1 MEKTNTKE
9 LKDNQYLTFY
19 LKGEI
24 FGVEVLYVKEI
35 IEYIII
41 TKVPLMQEFL
51 LGVTNIR
58 GNVISVIDLANRLG
72 IGKSEITKRT
82 SIIITEVNIN
92 EEIFNIGLLVDSVNQ
107 VVEIEGKNIETA
119 PMFGAK
125 IRKEFIK
132 KMGKIDDKFITIIN
146 ADEVLELEEVS
157 IAQELK
163 RSF

>member
-1 MEKTNTKE
+1 M
-9 LKDNQYLTFY
+9 KDSQYLTFY
-19 LKGEI
+19 LKGEV
-24 FGVEVLYVKEI
+24 FGMEVLYVKEI

-82 SIIITEVNIN
+82 SIIITEVSIN

-107 VVEIEGKNIETA
+107 VVDIEIKNIENS
-119 PMFGAK
+119 PIFGTK

-132 KMGKIDDKFITIIN
+132 KMAKIDDKFITIIN
-146 ADEVLELEEVS
+146 ADEVLAIEEIS

-163 RSF
+163 RRF